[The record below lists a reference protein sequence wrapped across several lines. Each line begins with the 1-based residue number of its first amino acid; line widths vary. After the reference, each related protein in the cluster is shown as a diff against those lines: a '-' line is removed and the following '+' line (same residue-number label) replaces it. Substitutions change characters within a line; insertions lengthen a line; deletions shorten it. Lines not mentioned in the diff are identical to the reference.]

1 MSKPVAVIRKV
12 EDSPDWL
19 DRGLVEAYLCTSYVV
34 IFTDFPPIRVG
45 EANPVLEKWLDEK
58 NFNTYVFITAW
69 NPGSVLL
76 SYEENEERLDQ
87 LDDELRE
94 ICPLVYWGWGISD
107 SGQWEGE
114 VSCLALDISAEDAVR
129 LGRKYGQNAI
139 VWWEKGELPALW
151 WL

>member
-19 DRGLVEAYLCTSYVV
+19 DEWLVEAYLRTSYAVM
-34 IFTDFPPIRVG
+34 FMDFPPIRVG

-58 NFNTYVFITAW
+58 KIKTYAFITAW

-87 LDDELRE
+87 LKDELNE
-94 ICPLVYWGWGISD
+94 ICPRVLGGLGVGD
-107 SGQWEGE
+107 SGEWPGE
-114 VSCLALDISAEDAVR
+114 MSCLALDITAGDAVR

-139 VWWEKGELPALW
+139 VWWEKGGFPELW